1 MQKLCRATLCQVCLW
16 GKSGVRRRA
25 GQGISAGSEGS
36 EKGLTRLG
44 DVIAQLHTGSVWVR
58 ELQRAA
64 AAWGHRTTSHHQ
76 LSGWHTW
83 GEVFWAMQWRLALN
97 G

>member
-1 MQKLCRATLCQVCLW
+1 MHKLCRATLCQVCLW

-25 GQGISAGSEGS
+25 GQGSEGS
-36 EKGLTRLG
+36 EKGLTCLG

-64 AAWGHRTTSHHQ
+64 AAWGHRTTSLHQ
-76 LSGWHTW
+76 FSG
-83 GEVFWAMQWRLALN
+83 
-97 G
+97 